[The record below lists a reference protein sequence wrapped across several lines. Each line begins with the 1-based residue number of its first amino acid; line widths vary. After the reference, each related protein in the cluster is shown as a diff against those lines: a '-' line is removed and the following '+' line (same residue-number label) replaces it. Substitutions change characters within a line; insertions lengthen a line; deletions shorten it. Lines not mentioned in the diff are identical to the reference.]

1 MPNTIPIHELGVDV
15 VGGRLAAFRI
25 GAERPTA
32 PIVVA
37 IHGITANSRAW
48 LAVARALDG
57 RANLIAPDLRGR
69 GACNGLPP
77 PYGMAGHT
85 ADVLALLDRL
95 EVEQAVLLGHS
106 LGAYIVADF
115 AAAHPSRVHAA
126 VLVDGGLRIPG
137 SEGVDP
143 QEFAQQ
149 LLGPALA
156 RLELTFASREDYRAW
171 WRAHPAI
178 AHGDVADEDLAAYAD
193 HDLAGSEP
201 ELHSSVAREA
211 VRADAEDVVNADAA
225 THRLE
230 VRADM
235 LCAPRGLQDDPNPMQ
250 PIEQAEAWAAEQPRR
265 RSALLIPGVNHYT
278 ITLGSAG
285 AIAVASAIAAALPA

>member
-1 MPNTIPIHELGVDV
+1 MPSSLPIHDIGVDV
-15 VGGRLAAFRI
+15 AGGRLAAFRL

-32 PIVVA
+32 PLVVA
-37 IHGITANSRAW
+37 VHGITANSRSW

-69 GACNGLPP
+69 GASNALPP

-95 EVEQAVLLGHS
+95 EVAQAVLVGHS
-106 LGAYIVADF
+106 LGAYIVASF

-126 VLVDGGLRIPG
+126 VLVDGGLKIPG

-156 RLELTFASREDYRAW
+156 RLRMTFASREDYHAW

-178 AHGDVADEDLAAYAD
+178 AHGDVSDADLVAYAD
-193 HDLAGSEP
+193 HDLVGSEP
-201 ELHSSVAREA
+201 ELRSSVAQEA
-211 VRADAEDVVNADAA
+211 VRADAHDVVEADAA

-230 VRADM
+230 VRTTM
-235 LCAPRGLQDDPNPMQ
+235 LCAPRGLLDDPNPMQ
-250 PIEQAEAWAAEQPRR
+250 PLEIAEKWAAEEPRQ
-265 RSALLIPGVNHYT
+265 RSAALVPDVNHYT
-278 ITLGSAG
+278 ITLGSSG
-285 AIAVASAIAAALPA
+285 ASAVASAIAAALPR

>member
-1 MPNTIPIHELGVDV
+1 MPVSIPIHELGVDV
-15 VGGRLAAFRI
+15 AGGRLAVFRL

-32 PIVVA
+32 PTVIAV
-37 IHGITANSRAW
+37 HGITANSRSW

-57 RANLIAPDLRGR
+57 RANLVAPDLRGR
-69 GACNGLPP
+69 GANNALPP
-77 PYGMAGHT
+77 PYGIAGHT

-95 EVEQAVLLGHS
+95 EVAQAVLVGHS
-106 LGAYIVADF
+106 LGAYIVANF

-156 RLELTFASREDYRAW
+156 RLTMTFASRDDYHAW

-178 AHGDVADEDLAAYAD
+178 ARGDVSDADLAAYAD
-193 HDLAGSEP
+193 HDLIGSEP
-201 ELHSSVAREA
+201 ELRSAVAPEA
-211 VRADAEDVVNADAA
+211 VRADAHDVVEADAA
-225 THRLE
+225 THQLE
-230 VRADM
+230 IRANM
-235 LCAPRGLQDDPNPMQ
+235 LCAPRGLRDDPNPMQ
-250 PIEQAEAWAAEQPRR
+250 PLQIAEEWAAEEPRR
-265 RSALLIPGVNHYT
+265 RSATLVPDVNHYT
-278 ITLGSAG
+278 ITLGSSG
-285 AIAVASAIAAALPA
+285 ASAVASAIAASVPG

>member
-1 MPNTIPIHELGVDV
+1 MPTSIPIRELGVDV
-15 VGGRLAAFRI
+15 AGGRLAVFGL

-32 PIVVA
+32 PSVIAV
-37 IHGITANSRAW
+37 HGITANSRSW

-57 RANLIAPDLRGR
+57 RANLFAPDLRGR
-69 GACNGLPP
+69 GASNALPP
-77 PYGMAGHT
+77 PFGMAGHT

-95 EVEQAVLLGHS
+95 EVGQAVLVGHS
-106 LGAYIVADF
+106 LGAYIVASF
-115 AAAHPSRVHAA
+115 AAAHRSRVHAA

-143 QEFAQQ
+143 QEFAEQ

-156 RLELTFASREDYRAW
+156 RLKMTFASRDDYHAW

-178 AHGDVADEDLAAYAD
+178 AHGDVSDADLAAYAD
-193 HDLAGSEP
+193 HDLIGSEP
-201 ELHSSVAREA
+201 KLRSSVAQEA
-211 VRADAEDVVNADAA
+211 VRADAHDVVEADAA

-230 VRADM
+230 IRTNM

-250 PIEQAEAWAAEQPRR
+250 PLQIAEEWATEEPRR
-265 RSALLIPGVNHYT
+265 RSATLVPDVNHYT

-285 AIAVASAIAAALPA
+285 ASAVASAIAASLPG

>member
-1 MPNTIPIHELGVDV
+1 MPASIPIHELGVDV
-15 VGGRLAAFRI
+15 AGGRLAVFRL

-32 PIVVA
+32 PLVVA
-37 IHGITANSRAW
+37 IHGITANSRSW

-69 GACNGLPP
+69 GASNALPP

-95 EVEQAVLLGHS
+95 EVAQAVLVGHS
-106 LGAYIVADF
+106 LGAYIVASF
-115 AAAHPSRVHAA
+115 AATHPSRVQAA

-143 QEFAQQ
+143 QEFAEE
-149 LLGPALA
+149 LLAAPLA
-156 RLELTFASREDYRAW
+156 RLQMTFASRGDYHAW

-178 AHGDVADEDLAAYAD
+178 AHGDVSDADLVAYAD
-193 HDLAGSEP
+193 HDLIGSEP
-201 ELHSSVAREA
+201 ELRSSVAKEA
-211 VRADAEDVVNADAA
+211 VRADFHDVVEAGAA

-230 VRADM
+230 VRTTM
-235 LCAPRGLQDDPNPMQ
+235 LCAPRGLLDDPNPLQ
-250 PIEQAEAWAAEQPRR
+250 PLEIVEEWAAEEPPR
-265 RSALLIPGVNHYT
+265 RSAALVPDVNHYT
-278 ITLGSAG
+278 ITFGSSG
-285 AIAVASAIAAALPA
+285 ASVVAATIAASLPG